1 MTEYVTLNVNVRN
14 TTNATIKLN
23 GEKQASI
30 TVLKGS
36 PVAVEISADGF
47 ETYKG
52 TQLVSVTSTL
62 DISLVKKC
70 DCDVDI
76 DGKIDEKVAEA
87 TAGLKEE
94 IESEVNAQVDQK
106 LEAKASV
113 EALNEEAEA
122 R

>member
-23 GEKQASI
+23 GEKQSSI

-47 ETYKG
+47 ETFKG
-52 TQLVSVTSTL
+52 TPLVSVTSTL

-70 DCDVDI
+70 DCNSDTDEKI
-76 DGKIDEKVAEA
+76 DEKVDEKVAEA
-87 TAGLKEE
+87 TAGLKDE
-94 IESEVNAQVDQK
+94 IEGNINAEVDQSWK
-106 LEAKASV
+106 PKQ
-113 EALNEEAEA
+113 ALNL
-122 R
+122 